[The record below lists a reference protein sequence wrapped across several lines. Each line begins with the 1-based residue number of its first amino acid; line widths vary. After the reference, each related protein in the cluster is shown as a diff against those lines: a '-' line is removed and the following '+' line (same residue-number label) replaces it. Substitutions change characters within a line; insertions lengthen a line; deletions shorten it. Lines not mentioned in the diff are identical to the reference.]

1 FHYGISSCE
10 ASNSIILFNGPDGTN
25 NYGSLPSYLWYC
37 CTRPL
42 PANGFNCIT
51 NDPLFVDS
59 ANGNF
64 RLQSNS
70 PCINAGDNAS
80 VVTGIDLDG
89 NPRTRGGTVDMG
101 AYEFQNGA
109 SSIAPSLR
117 VTLSGQN
124 AVLTWPL
131 WASNFVLLEAL
142 DIPSDSAGWSTVS

>member
-1 FHYGISSCE
+1 TGCSILGNSGGAATYRSTLDSCLVAFNLGGGTSGYWNGHAPEAVPVRNCTIVSNAIADAFHYGISSCE
-10 ASNSIILFNGPDGTN
+10 ASNSIILFNGPDGTT

-89 NPRTRGGTVDMG
+89 NPRT
-101 AYEFQNGA
+101 
-109 SSIAPSLR
+109 
-117 VTLSGQN
+117 
-124 AVLTWPL
+124 
-131 WASNFVLLEAL
+131 
-142 DIPSDSAGWSTVS
+142 